1 MGAYCGGGKKRIIS
15 KFRCKVLL
23 RPNQSTCQVGRGLS
37 FVQPAFV
44 IWNDGGGTD
53 QPNPRFLFYDQNLT
67 VCKLFAERNL
77 PVGTDDL
84 DGWGDVLACM
94 LTSLVRLGQR

>member
-1 MGAYCGGGKKRIIS
+1 MGAHCGGGKKRIIS
-15 KFRCKVLL
+15 KVRCRVLL
-23 RPNQSTCQVGRGLS
+23 GPIQSTCHVGRGLC

-44 IWNDGGGTD
+44 IWNGGGGTD
-53 QPNPRFLFYDQNLT
+53 QPNSRFLFFDPNLT
-67 VCKLFAERNL
+67 ACKLFADRNL

>member
-1 MGAYCGGGKKRIIS
+1 MCI
-15 KFRCKVLL
+15 V
-23 RPNQSTCQVGRGLS
+23 N
-37 FVQPAFV
+37 PAFV
-44 IWNDGGGTD
+44 IWNDDGGTD

>member
-1 MGAYCGGGKKRIIS
+1 M
-15 KFRCKVLL
+15 LL

-84 DGWGDVLACM
+84 DGWGEVLACM
-94 LTSLVRLGQR
+94 MISLIRLGQR